1 MDNKK
6 LSDNLKSLSK
16 NKGFINALIF
26 LLVVLFIWLVLT
38 SFNKVNFSNNN
49 NGNDGSNTNGAS
61 EVDAALSTESK
72 VSLSYEQAQKE
83 ELEEILSKIEGVGKV
98 SVMIRFESG
107 EVKVPAVDSSNQI
120 SKTAE
125 DDGNGGTRTTEQESQ
140 GDTVVMSSNGSS
152 SNPFIT
158 KTYNPAVTGV
168 IITAEGA
175 TSSKVKYEIQ
185 LAVSKLY
192 DIGLDKVNV
201 YPSTN

>member
-6 LSDNLKSLSK
+6 LSDNLKILSK

-26 LLVVLFIWLVLT
+26 LLVVLFLWLVLT

-49 NGNDGSNTNGAS
+49 KESNINGAA
-61 EVDAALSTESK
+61 EVDATLSNESK
-72 VSLSYEQAQKE
+72 VSSSYEQAQKE

-98 SVMIRFESG
+98 SGMIRFESG

-120 SKTAE
+120 SKTVE

-152 SNPFIT
+152 SDPFIT
-158 KTYNPAVTGV
+158 KVYNPAVTGV

-201 YPSTN
+201 YPSKN

>member
-1 MDNKK
+1 M
-6 LSDNLKSLSK
+6 
-16 NKGFINALIF
+16 I
-26 LLVVLFIWLVLT
+26 VVLFIWLVLT

-61 EVDAALSTESK
+61 EVDAALSTESN

-120 SKTAE
+120 SKTVE

>member
-16 NKGFINALIF
+16 NKGFSNLLIF
-26 LLVVLFIWLVLT
+26 LLVILFLWLVLT

-49 NGNDGSNTNGAS
+49 DNNGGNISGAS
-61 EVDAALSTESK
+61 EVDA
-72 VSLSYEQAQKE
+72 SLSVENNVSSTYEQAQKE
-83 ELEEILSKIEGVGKV
+83 ELEKILSKIEGVGKV
-98 SVMIRFESG
+98 YVMIRFESG
-107 EVKVPAVDSSNQI
+107 EVKVPAVDSSNQV
-120 SKTAE
+120 SKTVE

-140 GDTVVMSSNGSS
+140 GDKVVMSSNGSS
-152 SNPFIT
+152 SDPFIT
-158 KTYNPAVTGV
+158 KIYNPVVTGV